1 LQIARRPLIVE
12 REDGPA
18 PMETFLIR
26 PSEIGQPDE
35 TEATPFSPSESGPF
49 LVHAGSFDDGYL
61 DSFRRRFV

>member
-1 LQIARRPLIVE
+1 MFEIEGSEIALK
-12 REDGPA
+12 GS
-18 PMETFLIR
+18 LIR

-61 DSFRRRFV
+61 DSF